1 MADSRALLDHCLAQS
16 GDEGLPVTDRIT
28 AANIARQ
35 YLEALTREL
44 VDEAREQGHSWQDLA
59 ALLGTSP
66 ENVRARF
73 GSYRDYGD

>member
-1 MADSRALLDHCLAQS
+1 MSANRERLEHCLRQA
-16 GDEGLPVTDRIT
+16 GDEATPVSERVS

-44 VDEAREQGHSWQDLA
+44 VDEARDEGHSWDDLA
-59 ALLGTSP
+59 TVFATTP

-73 GSYRDYGD
+73 GSYRDYG